1 MQKKLMAAVISGLL
15 TAPVFAA
22 DTSVTLYG
30 LMDGGFSHRWDN
42 YKAGLGGKNSID
54 SGIASGSR
62 IGVRGTE
69 QLEPGVKAFF
79 VIEGGINADTGA
91 SKDNLSWGRQALV
104 GLDTNGL
111 KLAVGRQ
118 QTPIYNNYAAVDPF
132 GLGTVGQTNNVFK
145 HVNARASNAVTIST
159 PTYFGGLSVDTIY
172 STNSNIASGST
183 TDESAAN
190 AGDDRYFSIFPKYT
204 FGKNTVY
211 AGYTLD
217 KYKNDTTSAGVV
229 TPKKQYF
236 DVMGSFDL
244 DVATLSLAY
253 ARVQNDQVSAA
264 SKKWDRFLIGAK
276 VPYGNLTGLASFVYS
291 KDKNNADEK
300 VAQYALGGAY
310 AFSKRTDLYFAYAQQ
325 VTSAGAESAALTAI
339 GKGNA
344 ADYTVGDGSNKGQDY
359 RRGLNFGLRHRF

>member
-30 LMDGGFSHRWDN
+30 LMDAGASYRWDN
-42 YKAGLGGKNSID
+42 YVAGRGARQSID
-54 SGIASGSR
+54 SGVANGSR

-91 SKDNLSWGRQALV
+91 SKDNLAWSRQTLV
-104 GLDTNGL
+104 GLDTKGL

-118 QTPIYNNYAAVDPF
+118 NTPIYNNYSAVDPF

-145 HVNARASNAVTIST
+145 HIDSRASNAVTIST
-159 PTYFGGLSVDTIY
+159 PAYFGGLSVDTIY
-172 STNSNIASGST
+172 STNKAVG
-183 TDESAAN
+183 TDEGLAN
-190 AGDDRYFSIFPKYT
+190 IGDDRYFSLFPKYT

-211 AGYTLD
+211 AGYTQD
-217 KYKNDTTSAGVV
+217 KVKNADV
-229 TPKKQYF
+229 KKQYF
-236 DVMGSFDL
+236 DLLGSFDL
-244 DVATLSLAY
+244 GAAQLSLAY
-253 ARVQNDQVSAA
+253 ARAQDGTKQINGND
-264 SKKWDRFLIGAK
+264 KKWDRFLVGAK
-276 VPYGNLTGLASFVYS
+276 VPYGNLTGLASFTYS
-291 KDKNNADEK
+291 KDKNGLDEK

-325 VTSAGAESAALTAI
+325 VTSAGVKAA
-339 GKGNA
+339 A
-344 ADYTVGDGSNKGQDY
+344 AKVTDATKYDYTVGDGSNNGQGY